1 MAAPAYN
8 GTLVDHAYA
17 MGKEDGLQQAT
28 RISLGESNYGATQSA
43 LVAIEFTSFQELRHE
58 IRARRDHTRGDR
70 PGMAYLWTCELIH
83 IHHNDYNKVAL
94 LKCATHW
101 DI

>member
-1 MAAPAYN
+1 MSALAYN
-8 GTLVDHAYA
+8 GTFADQAYA
-17 MGKEDGLQQAT
+17 AGIEDGKQQAT

-43 LVAIEFTSFQELRHE
+43 IIAIEFTSFQELRHE
-58 IRARRDHTRGDR
+58 IRARRDRSYGDR

-101 DI
+101 DV

>member
-1 MAAPAYN
+1 MPHVAAYDRGYEHGSKQVRQLYPA
-8 GTLVDHAYA
+8 GR
-17 MGKEDGLQQAT
+17 EQ
-28 RISLGESNYGATQSA
+28 SYGATQS
-43 LVAIEFTSFQELRHE
+43 
-58 IRARRDHTRGDR
+58 RDHCRWSSSHSLRELIDTIRSHRDRRHGDN

-83 IHHNDYNKVAL
+83 IHHNDYNKIAL